1 MVQWLRFHAP
11 NTGALGS
18 VLGQGTR
25 SFMLQR
31 KLKKKQTNKQLHA
44 TMKVKDPSVQLN
56 LDAPKNIKNSNTHSP
71 ISSLSLLYSFSY
83 FS

>member
-31 KLKKKQTNKQLHA
+31 KLKNKQTNKQLHA
-44 TMKVKDPSVQLN
+44 TMKVKDPKC
-56 LDAPKNIKNSNTHSP
+56 ATKT
-71 ISSLSLLYSFSY
+71 
-83 FS
+83 